1 MRVAGVELG
10 GTKTVVVAGS
20 GGKIEQ
26 RIQFPTTSPGETLA
40 KVSAALREFDAVIP
54 IEAVGIASF
63 GPIRLDPMAADYG
76 TILATPKPGWT
87 GVDVVGPARIKAQLP
102 IIVDTD
108 VNAAAIAE
116 HRLGAAQGCANVI
129 YLTIGTGL
137 GGGVLV
143 EGIPVHGVLHPEI
156 GHIRTRRAAGDVFP
170 GTCPFHKDCIEG
182 LISGPALAARFGCDP
197 STIDPDDGRWIQ
209 VASDL
214 AELLAALI
222 LTHSPQRIVLG
233 GGVSIGQP
241 AIIRHV
247 VKILPNLLAGYLTDF
262 DAERIKDTIVGPKLM
277 EDAGPVGA
285 MLLALR

>member
-10 GTKTVVVAGS
+10 GTKAVVVAGS
-20 GGKIEQ
+20 GSQIEQ
-26 RIQFPTTSPGETLA
+26 RTQFLTTSPVQTLA
-40 KVSAALREFDAVIP
+40 QVTAALRTFDAVSP

-63 GPIRLDPMAADYG
+63 GPIRIDPLAADYG
-76 TILATPKPGWT
+76 NILATPKPGWS
-87 GVDVVGPARIKAQLP
+87 GADVIAPARIREGLP
-102 IIVDTD
+102 ITVDTD

-143 EGIPVHGVLHPEI
+143 DGAPVHGVLHPEI
-156 GHIRTRRAAGDVFP
+156 GHIRTRRAPGDEFA

-182 LISGPALAARFGCDP
+182 LISGPALDARFGCDP
-197 STIDPDDGRWIQ
+197 STLDPGDARWTQ
-209 VASDL
+209 VAGDL

-241 AIIRHV
+241 QIIEQAG
-247 VKILPNLLAGYLTDF
+247 KILPNLLAGYLTDF
-262 DAERIKDTIVGPKLM
+262 DEDRIMGTLVAPKLM

>member
-20 GGKIEQ
+20 GDQIDQ
-26 RIQFPTTSPGETLA
+26 RTQFPTTSPVQTLA
-40 KVSAALREFDAVIP
+40 QVTAALRIFDAVSP

-63 GPIRLDPMAADYG
+63 GPIRLDPLAADYG
-76 TILATPKPGWT
+76 NILATPKPGWS
-87 GVDVVGPARIKAQLP
+87 GADVIAPARIREDLP
-102 IIVDTD
+102 ITVDTD

-143 EGIPVHGVLHPEI
+143 DGAPVHGVLHPEI
-156 GHIRTRRAAGDVFP
+156 GHIRTRRAPGDEFA

-182 LISGPALAARFGCDP
+182 LISGPALAVRFGCDP
-197 STIDPDDGRWIQ
+197 STLDPGDARWTQ
-209 VASDL
+209 VAGDL

-222 LTHSPQRIVLG
+222 LTNSPQRIVLG

-241 AIIRHV
+241 QIIEQAG
-247 VKILPNLLAGYLTDF
+247 KILPNLLAGYLTDF
-262 DAERIKDTIVGPKLM
+262 DENRIKSTLVAPKLM